1 MKIAIPDK
9 VSRTAAEIFNEN
21 GLDVEQNPG
30 IDAGKIPKDAD
41 AIVVRSYELHN
52 MGISSNLKAIGRAGA
67 GVNNIPIEKC
77 TENGVVVF
85 NTPGANAN
93 AVKELVICS
102 LLLASRDIVAGIN
115 WTASQKDL
123 GDKVPEH
130 VEKNKKLFAGTE
142 IMGKCLG
149 VIGLGAVG
157 TPVANAA
164 SALGMKVIGHDPY
177 ISVESAWKLS
187 TDVEKAD
194 TMDSLLAKSDYIT
207 LHVPLTNGTKGMIN
221 KDIISRMKDGV
232 KLVNFSR
239 GEIVNSEDLKK
250 ALDSGKVGKYIT
262 DFPSCEMLEAKN
274 VVCVPHLG
282 ASTEEAEENCAVMIS
297 NQVVDFLKNGNII
310 NSVNFP
316 SCKLERNGNGRI
328 TIVNRNVPGM
338 IEKVTDILAKEK
350 LNIAGMINKSRDNIA
365 YNIFNIDGGISD
377 AIAEKLQNIEGIIK
391 VRKL

>member
-9 VSRTAAEIFNEN
+9 VSKTAAKMFNEK
-21 GLDVEQNPG
+21 GLDIEQNPG
-30 IDAGKIPKDAD
+30 IEADKIPKDAD

-52 MGISSNLKAIGRAGA
+52 MEINKTLKAIGRAGA
-67 GVNNIPIEKC
+67 GVNNIPIGKC

-115 WTASQKDL
+115 WTASQKES
-123 GDKVPEH
+123 GDKIPEI

-157 TPVANAA
+157 IPVANAA
-164 SALGMKVIGHDPY
+164 SALGMNVIGHDPY
-177 ISVESAWKLS
+177 ISIENAWKLS
-187 TDVEKAD
+187 TTVEKAD
-194 TMDSLLAKSDYIT
+194 TMESLLAKSDYIT
-207 LHVPLTNGTKGMIN
+207 LHVPLTNGTRGMIN
-221 KDIISRMKDGV
+221 KDAISMMKDGV

-239 GEIVNSEDLKK
+239 GEIVSSEDLKK
-250 ALDSGKVGKYIT
+250 ALDSGKIGKYIT
-262 DFPSCEMLEAKN
+262 DFPSSEILEAKN

-297 NQVVDFLKNGNII
+297 SQIMDFLKNGNIS

-316 SCKLERNGNGRI
+316 QCKLERSGNGRI
-328 TIVNRNVPGM
+328 TIVNKNIPGM
-338 IEKVTDILAKEK
+338 IERITDILAEEK
-350 LNIAGMINKSRDNIA
+350 LNIAGMINKSRENIA
-365 YNIFNIDGGISD
+365 YNIFNIDGSISD
-377 AIAEKLQNIEGIIK
+377 AIIEKMGKIEGVVK
-391 VRKL
+391 VRKV

>member
-9 VSRTAAEIFNEN
+9 VSKTAAKMLIEAGFEA
-21 GLDVEQNPG
+21 EQNPG
-30 IDAGKIPKDAD
+30 IEADKIPKDAD

-52 MGISSNLKAIGRAGA
+52 LEINGNLKAIGRAGA

-102 LLLASRDIVAGIN
+102 LLLASRDIIGGIS
-115 WTASQKDL
+115 WTASQKES
-123 GDKVPEH
+123 GDKIPEL

-157 TPVANAA
+157 MPVANAA
-164 SALGMKVIGHDPY
+164 SALGMNVIGHDPY
-177 ISVESAWKLS
+177 ISIENAWKLS
-187 TDVEKAD
+187 ATVEKAD
-194 TMDSLLAKSDYIT
+194 TMESLLAKSDYIT
-207 LHVPLTNGTKGMIN
+207 LHVPLTSGTKGMIN
-221 KDIISRMKDGV
+221 KDIISKMKDGV
-232 KLVNFSR
+232 KMVNFSR

-250 ALDSGKVGKYIT
+250 ALNDGKVGKYIT
-262 DFPSCEMLEAKN
+262 DFPSSEIMEAKN

-297 NQVVDFLKNGNII
+297 NQVADFLKNGNII

-316 SCKLERNGNGRI
+316 SCKLERNSNGRI
-328 TIVNRNVPGM
+328 TIVNKNIPGM
-338 IEKVTDILAKEK
+338 IEKITDILAKEK
-350 LNIAGMINKSRDNIA
+350 LNIAGMINKSKEGIA
-365 YNIFNIDGGISD
+365 YNILNIDGNVSEAMIGQL
-377 AIAEKLQNIEGIIK
+377 ENIEGVIK
-391 VRKL
+391 VRKV

>member
-9 VSRTAAEIFNEN
+9 VSRTAAKIFNEN

-30 IDAGKIPKDAD
+30 IEVGKIPKDAD
-41 AIVVRSYELHN
+41 AVVVRSYELHN
-52 MGISSNLKAIGRAGA
+52 LEIDGNLKAIGRAGA
-67 GVNNIPIEKC
+67 GVNNIPIDKC

-102 LLLASRDIVAGIN
+102 LLLASREILAGVN
-115 WTASQKDL
+115 WTASQKES
-123 GDKVPEH
+123 GDKIQEL
-130 VEKNKKLFAGTE
+130 VEKNKKQFAGTE
-142 IMGKCLG
+142 IMGKYLG

-164 SALGMKVIGHDPY
+164 SALGMNVIGHDPY
-177 ISVESAWKLS
+177 ISIENAWKLS
-187 TDVEKAD
+187 TTIEKAD
-194 TMDSLLAKSDYIT
+194 TMESLLAKSDYVT
-207 LHVPLTNGTKGMIN
+207 LHVPLTSGTKGMIN
-221 KDIISRMKDGV
+221 KDIISRMKNGV

-239 GEIVNSEDLKK
+239 GEIVNLEDLKK

-262 DFPSCEMLEAKN
+262 DFPSREILEAKN

-316 SCKLERNGNGRI
+316 SCKLERNGYGRI
-328 TIVNRNVPGM
+328 TIVNKNIPGM
-338 IEKVTDILAKEK
+338 IEKITDVLAEEK
-350 LNIAGMINKSRDNIA
+350 LNIAGMINKSKEGIA
-365 YNIFNIDGGISD
+365 YDIFNIDEEIND
-377 AIAEKLQNIEGIIK
+377 AMIEKIKKIEGIVK

>member
-9 VSRTAAEIFNEN
+9 VSRTAAKIFSDNN
-21 GLDVEQNPG
+21 LVVEQNPG
-30 IDAGKIPKDAD
+30 IEVDKIPKDAD

-52 MGISSNLKAIGRAGA
+52 LKINKSLKAIGRAGA
-67 GVNNIPIEKC
+67 GVNNIPIDKC

-102 LLLASRDIVAGIN
+102 MLLASREIIAGVN

-130 VEKNKKLFAGTE
+130 VEKNKKLFSGTE

-149 VIGLGAVG
+149 VLGLGAIG
-157 TPVANAA
+157 IPVANAA
-164 SALGMKVIGHDPY
+164 SALGMRVIGYDPY
-177 ISVESAWKLS
+177 ISIENAWKLS
-187 TDVEKAD
+187 TTVEKAD
-194 TMDSLLAKSDYIT
+194 TIEYLLANSDYIT
-207 LHVPLTNGTKGMIN
+207 LHVPLTNGTKGMVN
-221 KDIISRMKDGV
+221 SDTLAKMKNGV
-232 KLVNFSR
+232 KLLNFSR
-239 GEIVNSEDLKK
+239 GELVISEDLKK

-262 DFPSCEMLEAKN
+262 DFPSCDVLEAKN

-297 NQVVDFLKNGNII
+297 NQLADFLKNGNIA

-316 SCKLERNGNGRI
+316 ACKLERNGHGRI
-328 TIVNRNVPGM
+328 TVVNKNIPGM
-338 IEKVTDILAKEK
+338 IEKITEILAEEK
-350 LNIAGMINKSRDNIA
+350 LNIAGMINKSKDNVA
-365 YNIFNIDGGISD
+365 YNIFNIDGTASD
-377 AIAEKLQNIEGIIK
+377 AIIGKLQLVEGIIK
-391 VRKL
+391 ARKL